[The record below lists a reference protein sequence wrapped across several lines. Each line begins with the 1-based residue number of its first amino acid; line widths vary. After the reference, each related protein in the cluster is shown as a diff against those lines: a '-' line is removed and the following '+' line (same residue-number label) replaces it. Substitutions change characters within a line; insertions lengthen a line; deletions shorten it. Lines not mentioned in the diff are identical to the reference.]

1 MQTTNIT
8 KEHIIWAYRLFLD
21 REPENQR
28 AIEEK
33 LNCKNTRELR
43 KVFLESKEYQEQK
56 EIDKLFPKIKGD
68 YSLVF
73 MHIPKTGG
81 TTLHNVLTKHF
92 YPDEICPER
101 LNDLKKYPQ
110 SSLEKYRFFSGHYD
124 RENIKYIPQ
133 NVKIITILREPKNR
147 ILSVYYFWK
156 AHVSEV
162 IERENLVGPRIAKK
176 LNLLEFLKYADEG
189 IPLNIDNIQV
199 RTMLGR
205 MYVGDKGEYLIPKD
219 EALAKAIEYLDS
231 LYAFGIMEEYLKTVN
246 YFCTLLGIAPPE
258 VIPVDKAR
266 SQLSQLNRFEAVKEE
281 EITPEIQAEL
291 ERLTELDSKLYDY
304 AKKKFMAICSKK

>member
-8 KEHIIWAYRLFLD
+8 EEHIIWAYRLFLD
-21 REPENQR
+21 REPENQEV
-28 AIEEK
+28 IKEK
-33 LNCKNTRELR
+33 LTCKNTRELR
-43 KVFLESKEYQEQK
+43 DLFRKLKEYQEK
-56 EIDKLFPKIKGD
+56 EINKLFPKIKGD

-81 TTLHNVLTKHF
+81 TTLHNILAKHF
-92 YPDEICPER
+92 YPDEICPEK

-110 SSLEKYRFFSGHYD
+110 NSLEKYRFFSGHFD

-133 NVKIITILREPKNR
+133 NAKIITILREPKNR

-156 AHVSEV
+156 AHRSEV
-162 IERENLVGPRIAKK
+162 IEKENLVEPRIAKK
-176 LNLLEFLKYADEG
+176 LNLLEFLRYGDQG
-189 IPLNIDNIQV
+189 IPLHIDNVQV
-199 RTMLGR
+199 RTMLGK
-205 MYVGDKGEYLIPKD
+205 MYVGDKGEYLIAKD

-231 LYAFGIMEEYLKTVN
+231 LSAFGIMEEYLKTVN
-246 YFCTLLGIAPPE
+246 HFCTLLGIDTPD

-281 EITPEIQAEL
+281 EITPEIAAEL
-291 ERLTELDSKLYDY
+291 ERLTDLDSQLYDY
-304 AKKKFMAICSKK
+304 AKKKFIAICAEK